1 VLSDELVPT
10 ELAEQL
16 LQVRQRDLL
25 PAADGRQGDRTGM
38 LAQGEVDHRGD
49 GKTAFGGKTHRITPQ
64 TGVGTLLPAA
74 NGSGQTPGRRRAER
88 LTRVICSSIA
98 EAE

>member
-1 VLSDELVPT
+1 V
-10 ELAEQL
+10 
-16 LQVRQRDLL
+16 
-25 PAADGRQGDRTGM
+25 

-74 NGSGQTPGRRRAER
+74 FGSGQTPGREHARA
-88 LTRVICSSIA
+88 
-98 EAE
+98 